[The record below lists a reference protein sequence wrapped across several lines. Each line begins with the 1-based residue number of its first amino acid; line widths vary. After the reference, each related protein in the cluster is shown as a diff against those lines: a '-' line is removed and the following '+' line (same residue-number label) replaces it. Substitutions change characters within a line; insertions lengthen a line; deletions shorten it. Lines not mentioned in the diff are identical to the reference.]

1 MNASHWRLVAAAAV
15 VVLAGAPVARGQEIP
30 AEVGGPR
37 PAGRVVDTTGRLSA
51 DERREITTL
60 LDGIA
65 AQTRGD
71 MMVVVIP
78 TTRGAP
84 HRQFATDLF
93 NRWQLGSATRD
104 DGLLLFAALDDRRAE
119 IILGSGLDD
128 AARQAKSQRVMNDA
142 MLPEFKAGRPGAAI
156 RRGALACATEILG
169 GGAEARNEP
178 EPATPA
184 VIAAAGPAIGDP
196 GAIPAELPPGA
207 DGLAEPAV
215 PRPWVAPPPPA
226 PEGLPWGGLAALGSG
241 LTATGAGGYGLWH
254 LATRRRRRS
263 CPRCHVEMIKLDEF
277 HDDTHLDGA
286 QQTEETV
293 GSVDY
298 DIWTCPSCA
307 HVDKV
312 RYGRFFTRY
321 SRCPSCKAVTTL
333 TTTSRVRSPTTASE
347 GVEEVTES
355 CGHCNRHVQF
365 RRSIPRLSAQTSSH
379 VNWSGSSSGG
389 RSVSSG
395 GGSFGGGRSS
405 GGGASGSW

>member
-1 MNASHWRLVAAAAV
+1 MNASRWRWIAAV
-15 VVLAGAPVARGQEIP
+15 LLAPVVATPLPAQGLP
-30 AEVGGPR
+30 AEVLGAR

-51 DERREITTL
+51 DEAREITAL

-65 AQTRGD
+65 TQTRGD

-78 TTRGAP
+78 STRGEP
-84 HRQFATDLF
+84 HRQFATALF
-93 NRWQLGSATRD
+93 NRWQLGAKTRD

-119 IILGSGLDD
+119 IVLGDGLDD
-128 AARQAKSQRVMNDA
+128 AARQAKSQRVMNDV
-142 MLPEFKAGRPGAAI
+142 MIPEFKAGRPGGAI
-156 RRGALACATEILG
+156 RKGALACATEILG
-169 GGAEARNEP
+169 GGAEARSEP
-178 EPATPA
+178 EPTPSV
-184 VIAAAGPAIGDP
+184 VIAGAGPAPLDP

-207 DGLAEPAV
+207 DGLAEPVV

-254 LATRRRRRS
+254 LATRRRRRA
-263 CPRCHVEMIKLDEF
+263 CPRCHVEMIKLDEV

-286 QQTEETV
+286 QRAEETV

-333 TTTSRVRSPTTASE
+333 TTSARVHSPTTVSE

-355 CGHCNRHVQF
+355 CSHCNRHVQF
-365 RRSIPRLSAQTSSH
+365 RRSIPRLSAQASSH
-379 VNWSGSSSGG
+379 VNWSGSSSS
-389 RSVSSG
+389 RSSSFG
-395 GGSFGGGRSS
+395 GGFSGGGRSS

>member
-1 MNASHWRLVAAAAV
+1 MNASHWRWIAAV
-15 VVLAGAPVARGQEIP
+15 LLAPVVATPLPAQGLP
-30 AEVGGPR
+30 AEVLGAR
-37 PAGRVVDTTGRLSA
+37 PAGRVVDPTGRLSA
-51 DERREITTL
+51 DERREITAL

-71 MMVVVIP
+71 MMVAVIP
-78 TTRGAP
+78 STRGEP
-84 HRQFATDLF
+84 HRQFATALF
-93 NRWQLGSATRD
+93 NRWQLGAKSRD

-119 IILGSGLDD
+119 IILGDGLDD
-128 AARQAKSQRVMNDA
+128 AARQAQSQRVMNDVMIPA
-142 MLPEFKAGRPGAAI
+142 FKAGRPGEAI
-156 RRGALACATEILG
+156 RKGALACATEILG
-169 GGAEARNEP
+169 GGAEARSEP
-178 EPATPA
+178 EPAPPA
-184 VIAAAGPAIGDP
+184 VIAGAGPAPLDP

-207 DGLAEPAV
+207 DGLAEPVV
-215 PRPWVAPPPPA
+215 PRPWVALPPPA
-226 PEGLPWGGLAALGSG
+226 PEGSPWGGLAALGGG

-254 LATRRRRRS
+254 LATRRRRRA

-277 HDDTHLDGA
+277 HDDAHLEGSQRA
-286 QQTEETV
+286 EETV

-312 RYGRFFTRY
+312 RYGRFFTQY

-333 TTTSRVRSPTTASE
+333 TTTSRVRSPTTVSE

-379 VNWSGSSSGG
+379 VNWSGSSSSG